1 MTEKWRL
8 YQETKH
14 HLDDLER
21 VDQERALALKAAN
34 LDLTAAHLILVTAT
48 QQAQRMA
55 DTALAASD
63 AKSGSLT
70 NLSHEIRTPINGVI
84 GMIDLLLGTNQTA
97 EQRGSPRLSKRTP
110 TRFCASSMRS
120 SFSQEFRQKR
130 RSLKRSSEIREK
142 PDQDRW
148 TSVLSPD

>member
-97 EQRGSPRLSKRTP
+97 EQRGFAQTIQKNANALL
-110 TRFCASSMRS
+110 CIINDILV
-120 SFSQEFRQKR
+120 FSRIQA
-130 RSLKRSSEIREK
+130 EK
-142 PDQDRW
+142 TQFEKIERDR
-148 TSVLSPD
+148 